1 MKVRFAPSPTG
12 FLHIGGAR
20 TGLFNW
26 LHARRHGGQFL
37 LRIEDT
43 DQARSQKEFLDEILD
58 SMKWLGMDW
67 DELTFQSRR
76 FSLYRER
83 AQKLL
88 DEDKAYLAEDGSGA
102 IFLKMPNK
110 KIVLED
116 AIHGTV
122 TFDMGLIKDQV
133 LIKSDGSPT
142 YNFACV
148 VDDAEMGITDIIRGD
163 DHISNTP
170 KQIVFYEA
178 LGYTLPTFAHIPMI
192 LGAGGGR
199 MSKRTGATA
208 ISEYRA
214 MGFLAEGLANYLML
228 LGWSPGNNQEVI
240 TLAEAVKKFDIA
252 DAGKTAA
259 AFDMEKLLWLNAQY
273 IKASTPEALS
283 ALLTPFLKDRYPQT
297 FDNFDGKKLSS
308 ILELYR
314 ERARTLA
321 EFADSLA
328 PFFRDEVVIDEA
340 LRKKYFSED
349 LTGAFVLL
357 KERFQ
362 ALSDFNAAA
371 VEAAFRAAVAELGL
385 TVKAVIHPMRV
396 ALSGKTGG
404 PGMFEFIEALGSEVT
419 LRRMERAAQL
429 FKKEA

>member
-148 VDDAEMGITDIIRGD
+148 VDDAEMGRSSSMRRWAIP
-163 DHISNTP
+163 SP
-170 KQIVFYEA
+170 PS
-178 LGYTLPTFAHIPMI
+178 PTS
-192 LGAGGGR
+192 R
-199 MSKRTGATA
+199 
-208 ISEYRA
+208 
-214 MGFLAEGLANYLML
+214 
-228 LGWSPGNNQEVI
+228 
-240 TLAEAVKKFDIA
+240 
-252 DAGKTAA
+252 
-259 AFDMEKLLWLNAQY
+259 
-273 IKASTPEALS
+273 
-283 ALLTPFLKDRYPQT
+283 
-297 FDNFDGKKLSS
+297 
-308 ILELYR
+308 
-314 ERARTLA
+314 
-321 EFADSLA
+321 
-328 PFFRDEVVIDEA
+328 
-340 LRKKYFSED
+340 
-349 LTGAFVLL
+349 
-357 KERFQ
+357 
-362 ALSDFNAAA
+362 
-371 VEAAFRAAVAELGL
+371 
-385 TVKAVIHPMRV
+385 
-396 ALSGKTGG
+396 
-404 PGMFEFIEALGSEVT
+404 
-419 LRRMERAAQL
+419 
-429 FKKEA
+429 